1 MPKRKRADKG
11 RAVAR
16 YIATEGGIPTAAFN
30 GMGNWIELPYPYHAK
45 VVTDRS
51 LGRIT
56 EYLQQVTDIGFVI
69 RYDGGMQTVSDA
81 TVTMRI
87 DAFAALLKHHYETT
101 KREGEY

>member
-16 YIATEGGIPTAAFN
+16 YIATEGGIPNAAFN
-30 GMGNWIELPYPYHAK
+30 GLGNWIELPHPYHAK

-51 LGRIT
+51 LGRIF
-56 EYLQQVTDIGFVI
+56 EYLPEVKDIGFVI
-69 RYDGGMQTVSDA
+69 RYDGNMKTVSDA

-87 DAFAALLKHHYETT
+87 DAFAALLKNHYETT
-101 KREGEY
+101 KRQGE